1 MSRFQALR
9 VILSILL
16 LTALSGGPAAAQSKS
31 VIAHAAVNARVLPL
45 WVAREQGFF
54 TRYGVPAETIF
65 IRQAPTLVA
74 ALTSGDI
81 QIGYTGGTA
90 VLGSAASGSD
100 LKILAA
106 FTNRVTYDVVARKGI
121 KTPEDLRGKIF
132 GVQSIGELFEQGSG
146 QVSRH

>member
-1 MSRFQALR
+1 LAFLG
-9 VILSILL
+9 LSISFKDLH
-16 LTALSGGPAAAQSKS
+16 AASAPTKS

-54 TRYGVPAETIF
+54 SKYGVPAETIF

-90 VLGSAASGSD
+90 VLGAVASGSD
-100 LKILAA
+100 LKI
-106 FTNRVTYDVVARKGI
+106 Y
-121 KTPEDLRGKIF
+121 
-132 GVQSIGELFEQGSG
+132 
-146 QVSRH
+146 